1 MPFKRNRLNKRV
13 LKDLKE
19 RSTFGIFFYMFLVFL
34 TCFTD
39 NFHVRHP
46 GFAALFISSVSG
58 ICLFRLFHLVFAK
71 YTVNRFEKIN
81 NRIFIIS
88 VVLTALIWGAGF
100 LLFILQDGEQKAKF
114 LMVICT
120 AGLSAGGVVTFL
132 PNFMLSLVYNLI
144 MLLPASLVIL
154 VSGKNLSLGSALMLF
169 IIYLAFMAYRGN
181 TEYWQALE
189 NEYLLKKKSCDL
201 ERMSMIDVLTGL
213 YNRRYFDKQLKL
225 EWKRA
230 TRNQLNLTMII
241 ADIDL
246 FKTINDTFGHLAG
259 DEYLK
264 KTSGM
269 LKQIFKR
276 ETDIVARYGGEEFV
290 VVLPGNNAEKTH
302 KLAEQFRSDI
312 EKTQVHYKNH
322 TIKTTISMGI
332 ASCIPEHN
340 ASEDSLIFSADTALY
355 KAKNNGRNR
364 IHVL

>member
-1 MPFKRNRLNKRV
+1 
-13 LKDLKE
+13 
-19 RSTFGIFFYMFLVFL
+19 
-34 TCFTD
+34 
-39 NFHVRHP
+39 
-46 GFAALFISSVSG
+46 
-58 ICLFRLFHLVFAK
+58 
-71 YTVNRFEKIN
+71 
-81 NRIFIIS
+81 
-88 VVLTALIWGAGF
+88 
-100 LLFILQDGEQKAKF
+100 
-114 LMVICT
+114 
-120 AGLSAGGVVTFL
+120 
-132 PNFMLSLVYNLI
+132 
-144 MLLPASLVIL
+144 
-154 VSGKNLSLGSALMLF
+154 MLF

-181 TEYWQALE
+181 IEYWQALE

-241 ADIDL
+241 ADIDH
-246 FKTINDTFGHLAG
+246 FKTVNDTFGHLAG

-264 KTSGM
+264 KTGGM

-290 VVLPGNNAEKTH
+290 VVLPGNNTEKTH

-312 EKTQVHYKNH
+312 EKAQVNYKNH

-332 ASCIPEHN
+332 ASCRPEHN

-364 IHVL
+364 IHIL